1 MAMMNDEAVVR
12 RKWLTPEQ
20 FTEGLAICEILPGP
34 SSTQMG
40 IYIGYLLAGQ
50 IGALVSGLCFIIPA
64 FIIVVFLS
72 WGYFKFEELPQLE
85 AVFWGISPVVIAIIF
100 SFCWKLGQQVLS
112 NKFAKAIAFFVL
124 WSSLLLQVSLF
135 LQFIVAGL
143 LGLWFYEFKNK
154 SFLAVDTVSSCERFF
169 STELLVVFSF
179 WGWKTLRQYFDV
191 FDDFFSEK
199 ILTLL
204 PYPTF
209 QKVIITDMM
218 IGSSFWGWEQIK
230 DIGVPL
236 SWLFLKTG
244 TLTFGGAL
252 VIIPVLKFN
261 VVDQFHWLNLS
272 EFIDGIAI
280 SQIAPGPVTLSA
292 AFIGYKI
299 AGVIGSIIATTA
311 VFAPSFIFVMIAAPL
326 WFKLRDNTSVLAL
339 LQGVTPAVVGAI
351 TAASISL
358 LIATFSQSTL
368 LESVMAGMIVIVTL
382 VALLRYKVPTWVLV
396 LLGAIIKPLG
406 IIIIGVSP

>member
-1 MAMMNDEAVVR
+1 MS
-12 RKWLTPEQ
+12 
-20 FTEGLAICEILPGP
+20 FYGLSI
-34 SSTQMG
+34 T
-40 IYIGYLLAGQ
+40 
-50 IGALVSGLCFIIPA
+50 
-64 FIIVVFLS
+64 
-72 WGYFKFEELPQLE
+72 
-85 AVFWGISPVVIAIIF
+85 
-100 SFCWKLGQQVLS
+100 VLR
-112 NKFAKAIAFFVL
+112 NNFAKAIAFFVF

-154 SFLAVDTVSSCERFF
+154 SFLAFDTVSSCERVYSAEVF
-169 STELLVVFSF
+169 VVFSF
-179 WGWKTLRQYFDV
+179 WGWKTLKQYFDV
-191 FDDFFSEK
+191 FDDFLTK
-199 ILTLL
+199 KLLTLL
-204 PYPTF
+204 HYSTF
-209 QKVIITDMM
+209 QQVIVTDITT
-218 IGSSFWGWEQIK
+218 ISSFWGWEQIK
-230 DIGVPL
+230 DVFAPL

-299 AGVIGSIIATTA
+299 AGVVGAIIATTA
-311 VFAPSFIFVMIAAPL
+311 IFAPSFIFVMIATPL
-326 WFKLRDNTSVLAL
+326 WLELHDNSSVRAL

-368 LESVMAGMIVIVTL
+368 FESVMAGMIVIVTL

-396 LLGAIIKPLG
+396 PLGAIIKPLA
-406 IIIIGVSP
+406 IIIIGVLP